1 MADNLNGAD
10 ITPDKDN
17 ITGSVNN
24 SGIDSPVND
33 SDNITGN
40 ADNTSPDNDSINNSS
55 DSQNKDD
62 KGKRNGEVFDSSSNL
77 IPFGSKRDNRSKEE
91 VREINAKGG
100 RKSGETRRKQRDMRE
115 IAKAILEHAMKEE
128 QIEEVLGSSKDLLDG
143 DKSVMAV
150 LTARMVQEAGKGSY
164 KHYETLRDTAGFKP
178 KDEIGISAD
187 IMTDADRE
195 LIEKVNRRLEA
206 KKA

>member
-1 MADNLNGAD
+1 MADNINGAD

-33 SDNITGN
+33 SDNRTVN
-40 ADNTSPDNDSINNSS
+40 ADNTSPDNDSVKNSS

-62 KGKRNGEVFDSSSNL
+62 KGKRNGIDNL
-77 IPFGSKRDNRSKEE
+77 IPFNQRTEE
-91 VREINAKGG
+91 QQREIAKMGG
-100 RKSGETRRKQRDMRE
+100 KASGEARKKKRDMRE
-115 IAKAILEHAMKEE
+115 VAKAILEHAMNDE
-128 QIEEVLGSSKDLLDG
+128 QIDEVLGSSKDLLDG

-187 IMTDADRE
+187 ILTDADRE
-195 LIEKVNRRLEA
+195 LIENVNRRLEA

>member
-33 SDNITGN
+33 SDNRTVN
-40 ADNTSPDNDSINNSS
+40 ADNTSPDNDSIINSS

-62 KGKRNGEVFDSSSNL
+62 KGKRNGIDNL
-77 IPFGSKRDNRSKEE
+77 IPFNQRTEE
-91 VREINAKGG
+91 QQREIAKMGG
-100 RKSGETRRKQRDMRE
+100 KASGEARKKKRDMRE
-115 IAKAILEHAMKEE
+115 VAKAILEHAMNDE
-128 QIEEVLGSSKDLLDG
+128 QIDEVLGSSKDLLDG

>member
-33 SDNITGN
+33 SDNNAVN
-40 ADNTSPDNDSINNSS
+40 ADNTSPDNDSLNNSS
-55 DSQNKDD
+55 ESEKKDVN
-62 KGKRNGEVFDSSSNL
+62 GKYDGRANL
-77 IPFGSKRDNRSKEE
+77 IPFNKLSADEQKEIRSK
-91 VREINAKGG
+91 GG
-100 RKSGETRRKQRDMRE
+100 KASGEARRKKRDMRE
-115 IAKAILEHAMKEE
+115 VAKAILEHAMNEA
-128 QIEEVLGSSKDLLDG
+128 QIEEVLGNSKELLDG

-195 LIEKVNRRLEA
+195 LVEKVNRRLEA

>member
-24 SGIDSPVND
+24 FGVDSPVND
-33 SDNITGN
+33 SDNNAVN
-40 ADNTSPDNDSINNSS
+40 ADNTSPDNDSVNNSS
-55 DSQNKDD
+55 DSENKDD
-62 KGKRNGEVFDSSSNL
+62 KEKYDTSNNL
-77 IPFGSKRDNRSKEE
+77 IPFGSERDNRSKDE
-91 VREINAKGG
+91 VRELNAKGG

-115 IAKAILEHAMKEE
+115 IAKAILEHAMNEA
-128 QIEEVLGSSKDLLDG
+128 QIDEVLGNSKELLDG

-195 LIEKVNRRLEA
+195 LVEKVNRRLEA

>member
-33 SDNITGN
+33 SDNKSVN
-40 ADNTSPDNDSINNSS
+40 ADNTSPDNDSLNNSS
-55 DSQNKDD
+55 ESEKKDVN
-62 KGKRNGEVFDSSSNL
+62 GKYDGRANL
-77 IPFGSKRDNRSKEE
+77 IPFNKLSEEEQKEIRSK
-91 VREINAKGG
+91 GG
-100 RKSGETRRKQRDMRE
+100 KASGEARRKKRDMRE
-115 IAKAILEHAMKEE
+115 VAKAILEHAMNEA
-128 QIEEVLGSSKDLLDG
+128 QIDEVLGSSKDLLDG

-178 KDEIGISAD
+178 KDEIDISGD

-195 LIEKVNRRLEA
+195 LVEKVNRRLEA

>member
-24 SGIDSPVND
+24 SGNYSPVND
-33 SDNITGN
+33 SDNNAVN
-40 ADNTSPDNDSINNSS
+40 ADNTSPDNDSLNNSS
-55 DSQNKDD
+55 ESEKKDVN
-62 KGKRNGEVFDSSSNL
+62 GKYDGRANL
-77 IPFGSKRDNRSKEE
+77 IPFNKLSEDEQKEIRSK
-91 VREINAKGG
+91 GG
-100 RKSGETRRKQRDMRE
+100 KASGEARRKKRDMRE
-115 IAKAILEHAMKEE
+115 VAKAILEHAMNEA

-178 KDEIGISAD
+178 KDEIDISAD

-195 LIEKVNRRLEA
+195 LVEKVNRRLE
-206 KKA
+206 KKQIPG

>member
-17 ITGSVNN
+17 ITASENN

-33 SDNITGN
+33 SDNNAVN
-40 ADNTSPDNDSINNSS
+40 ADNTSPDNDSLNNSS
-55 DSQNKDD
+55 ESENKDD
-62 KGKRNGEVFDSSSNL
+62 KVKYDGRANL
-77 IPFGSKRDNRSKEE
+77 IPFNKLSEEEQKEIRSK
-91 VREINAKGG
+91 GG
-100 RKSGETRRKQRDMRE
+100 KASGEARRKKRDMRE
-115 IAKAILEHAMKEE
+115 VAKAILEHAMNEA
-128 QIEEVLGSSKDLLDG
+128 QIEEVLGNSKELLDG

-178 KDEIGISAD
+178 KDEIDISAD

-195 LIEKVNRRLEA
+195 LVEKVNRRLEA

>member
-17 ITGSVNN
+17 ITGAVNN
-24 SGIDSPVND
+24 SGNYSPVND
-33 SDNITGN
+33 SDNNAVN
-40 ADNTSPDNDSINNSS
+40 ADNTSPDNDSLNNSS
-55 DSQNKDD
+55 ESEKKDVN
-62 KGKRNGEVFDSSSNL
+62 GKYDGRANL
-77 IPFGSKRDNRSKEE
+77 IPFNKLSEEEQKEIRSK
-91 VREINAKGG
+91 GG
-100 RKSGETRRKQRDMRE
+100 KASGEARRKKRDMRE
-115 IAKAILEHAMKEE
+115 VAKAILEHAMNEA
-128 QIEEVLGSSKDLLDG
+128 QIEEVLGNSKELLDG

-195 LIEKVNRRLEA
+195 LVEKVNRRLEA

>member
-33 SDNITGN
+33 SDNRTVN

-55 DSQNKDD
+55 DSENKDD
-62 KGKRNGEVFDSSSNL
+62 KVKYDGRDNL
-77 IPFGSKRDNRSKEE
+77 IPFNKLSEDEQKEIRSK
-91 VREINAKGG
+91 GG
-100 RKSGETRRKQRDMRE
+100 KASGEARRKKRDMRE
-115 IAKAILEHAMKEE
+115 VAKAILEHAMNEA
-128 QIEEVLGSSKDLLDG
+128 QIDEVLGSSKDLLDG

-195 LIEKVNRRLEA
+195 LVEKVNRRLE
-206 KKA
+206 KKQISG

>member
-1 MADNLNGAD
+1 MADNKNGAD

-24 SGIDSPVND
+24 SGNDSPVND
-33 SDNITGN
+33 SDNRTVN
-40 ADNTSPDNDSINNSS
+40 ADNTSPDSDSINNSS

-62 KGKRNGEVFDSSSNL
+62 KGKRNGIDNL
-77 IPFGSKRDNRSKEE
+77 IPFNQRTEE
-91 VREINAKGG
+91 QQREIAKMGG
-100 RKSGETRRKQRDMRE
+100 KASGEARKKKRDMRE
-115 IAKAILEHAMKEE
+115 VAKAILEHAMNDE
-128 QIEEVLGSSKDLLDG
+128 QIDEVLGSSKDLLDG

-187 IMTDADRE
+187 IMTDADRG
-195 LIEKVNRRLEA
+195 LIEKVNRRLE
-206 KKA
+206 KKQISG

>member
-17 ITGSVNN
+17 ITGAVNN
-24 SGIDSPVND
+24 SGNDSPVND
-33 SDNITGN
+33 SDNNAVN
-40 ADNTSPDNDSINNSS
+40 ADNTLPDNDSTNNSS
-55 DSQNKDD
+55 DGEKKDVN
-62 KGKRNGEVFDSSSNL
+62 GKYDGRANL
-77 IPFGSKRDNRSKEE
+77 IPFNKLSEEEQKAIRSK
-91 VREINAKGG
+91 GG
-100 RKSGETRRKQRDMRE
+100 KASGEARRKKRDMRE
-115 IAKAILEHAMKEE
+115 VAKAILEHAMNEA
-128 QIEEVLGSSKDLLDG
+128 QIDEVLGSSKDLLDG

-195 LIEKVNRRLEA
+195 LVEKVNRRLEA

>member
-1 MADNLNGAD
+1 MADNINGAD

-33 SDNITGN
+33 SDNNAVN
-40 ADNTSPDNDSINNSS
+40 ADNTSPDNDSLNNSS
-55 DSQNKDD
+55 ESEKKDVN
-62 KGKRNGEVFDSSSNL
+62 GKYDGRANL
-77 IPFGSKRDNRSKEE
+77 IPFNKLSEDEQKAIRSK
-91 VREINAKGG
+91 GG
-100 RKSGETRRKQRDMRE
+100 KASGEARRKKRDMRE
-115 IAKAILEHAMKEE
+115 VAKAILEHAMNEA
-128 QIEEVLGSSKDLLDG
+128 QIEEVLGNSKELLDG

>member
-1 MADNLNGAD
+1 MADNINGAD

-40 ADNTSPDNDSINNSS
+40 ADNTSPDNDSINISS
-55 DSQNKDD
+55 DSENKDD
-62 KGKRNGEVFDSSSNL
+62 KVKYDGRDNL
-77 IPFGSKRDNRSKEE
+77 IPFNKLSEDEQKEIRSK
-91 VREINAKGG
+91 GG
-100 RKSGETRRKQRDMRE
+100 KASGEARRKKRDMRE
-115 IAKAILEHAMKEE
+115 VAKAILEHAMNEA
-128 QIEEVLGSSKDLLDG
+128 QIDEVLGSSKDLLDG

-195 LIEKVNRRLEA
+195 LVEKVNRRLE
-206 KKA
+206 KKQISG

>member
-1 MADNLNGAD
+1 MADNINGAD

-17 ITGSVNN
+17 ITASVNN

-33 SDNITGN
+33 SDNRTVN
-40 ADNTSPDNDSINNSS
+40 ADNTSPDNDSLNNSS
-55 DSQNKDD
+55 DSENKDD
-62 KGKRNGEVFDSSSNL
+62 KGKRNGIDNL
-77 IPFGSKRDNRSKEE
+77 IPLNQRTKEQQ
-91 VREINAKGG
+91 REIAKMGG
-100 RKSGETRRKQRDMRE
+100 KASGEARKKKRDMRE
-115 IAKAILEHAMKEE
+115 VAKAILEHAMNDE
-128 QIEEVLGSSKDLLDG
+128 QIDEVLGSSKDLLDG

-195 LIEKVNRRLEA
+195 LIEKVNRRLE
-206 KKA
+206 KKQISG

>member
-10 ITPDKDN
+10 ITPDKD
-17 ITGSVNN
+17 SVN
-24 SGIDSPVND
+24 I
-33 SDNITGN
+33 
-40 ADNTSPDNDSINNSS
+40 SS
-55 DSQNKDD
+55 DSENKDD
-62 KGKRNGEVFDSSSNL
+62 KEVFDSSSNL
-77 IPFGSKRDNRSKEE
+77 IPFGSERDNRSKEE
-91 VREINAKGG
+91 VREINARGG

-115 IAKAILEHAMKEE
+115 IAKAILEHAMNEA
-128 QIEEVLGSSKDLLDG
+128 QIDEVLGSSKDLLDG

-195 LIEKVNRRLEA
+195 LVEKVNRRLEA

>member
-1 MADNLNGAD
+1 MADNINGAD

-17 ITGSVNN
+17 ITGLVNN

-40 ADNTSPDNDSINNSS
+40 ADNTSPDNDSVNISS
-55 DSQNKDD
+55 DSENKDD
-62 KGKRNGEVFDSSSNL
+62 KGKRNGIDNL
-77 IPFGSKRDNRSKEE
+77 IPFNQRTEE
-91 VREINAKGG
+91 QQREIAKMGG
-100 RKSGETRRKQRDMRE
+100 KASGEARKKKRDMRE
-115 IAKAILEHAMKEE
+115 VAKAILEHAMNEA
-128 QIEEVLGSSKDLLDG
+128 QIEEVLGNSKELLDG

-195 LIEKVNRRLEA
+195 LVEKVNRRLEA

>member
-33 SDNITGN
+33 SDNRTVN
-40 ADNTSPDNDSINNSS
+40 ADNTSPDNDRVKNSS
-55 DSQNKDD
+55 DSENKDD
-62 KGKRNGEVFDSSSNL
+62 KGKRNGIDNL
-77 IPFGSKRDNRSKEE
+77 IPFNQRTEE
-91 VREINAKGG
+91 QQREIAKMGG
-100 RKSGETRRKQRDMRE
+100 KASGEARKKKRDMRE
-115 IAKAILEHAMKEE
+115 VAKAILEHAMNDE
-128 QIEEVLGSSKDLLDG
+128 QIDEVLGSSKDLLDG

>member
-33 SDNITGN
+33 SDNNAVN
-40 ADNTSPDNDSINNSS
+40 ADNTSPDNDSLNNSS
-55 DSQNKDD
+55 DSENKDD
-62 KGKRNGEVFDSSSNL
+62 KGKRNGIDNL
-77 IPFGSKRDNRSKEE
+77 IPFNQRTEE
-91 VREINAKGG
+91 QQREIAKMGG
-100 RKSGETRRKQRDMRE
+100 KASGEARKKKRDMRE
-115 IAKAILEHAMKEE
+115 VAKAILEHAMNEA
-128 QIEEVLGSSKDLLDG
+128 QIEEVLGNSKELLDG

-195 LIEKVNRRLEA
+195 LVEKVNRRLEA

>member
-1 MADNLNGAD
+1 MADNINGAD

-33 SDNITGN
+33 SDNRTVN

-62 KGKRNGEVFDSSSNL
+62 KGKRNGIDNL
-77 IPFGSKRDNRSKEE
+77 IPFNQRTEE
-91 VREINAKGG
+91 QQREIAKMGG
-100 RKSGETRRKQRDMRE
+100 KASGEARKKKRDMRE
-115 IAKAILEHAMKEE
+115 VAKAILEHAMKEE

-195 LIEKVNRRLEA
+195 LVEKVNRRLEA

>member
-1 MADNLNGAD
+1 MADNINGAD

-17 ITGSVNN
+17 ITASVNN

-33 SDNITGN
+33 SENITGN

-62 KGKRNGEVFDSSSNL
+62 NEVFDSSSNL
-77 IPFGSKRDNRSKEE
+77 IPFGSERDNRSKEE

-195 LIEKVNRRLEA
+195 LIEKVNRRLE
-206 KKA
+206 KKQISG

>member
-33 SDNITGN
+33 SDNRTVN
-40 ADNTSPDNDSINNSS
+40 ADNTSPDNDRVKNSS

-62 KGKRNGEVFDSSSNL
+62 KGKRNGIDNL
-77 IPFGSKRDNRSKEE
+77 IPFNQRTEE
-91 VREINAKGG
+91 QQREIAKMGG
-100 RKSGETRRKQRDMRE
+100 KASGEARKKKRDMRE
-115 IAKAILEHAMKEE
+115 VAKAILEHAMNDE
-128 QIEEVLGSSKDLLDG
+128 QIDEVLGSSKDLLDG

>member
-1 MADNLNGAD
+1 MADNINGAD

-17 ITGSVNN
+17 ITASVNN
-24 SGIDSPVND
+24 SGIDLPVND
-33 SDNITGN
+33 SDNRTVN
-40 ADNTSPDNDSINNSS
+40 ADNTSPDNDRVKNSS
-55 DSQNKDD
+55 DSENKDD
-62 KGKRNGEVFDSSSNL
+62 KGKRNGIDNL
-77 IPFGSKRDNRSKEE
+77 IPFNQRTEE
-91 VREINAKGG
+91 QQREIAKMGG
-100 RKSGETRRKQRDMRE
+100 KASGEARKKKRDMRE
-115 IAKAILEHAMKEE
+115 VSKAILEHAMNDE
-128 QIEEVLGSSKDLLDG
+128 QIDEVLGSSKDLLDG

-195 LIEKVNRRLEA
+195 LVEKVNRRLEA

>member
-1 MADNLNGAD
+1 MADNKYGAD

-24 SGIDSPVND
+24 SGNDSPVND
-33 SDNITGN
+33 SDNKAVN
-40 ADNTSPDNDSINNSS
+40 ADNTLPDNDSLNNSS
-55 DSQNKDD
+55 ESENKDD
-62 KGKRNGEVFDSSSNL
+62 KVKYDGRANL
-77 IPFGSKRDNRSKEE
+77 IPFNKLSEDEQKEIRSK
-91 VREINAKGG
+91 GG
-100 RKSGETRRKQRDMRE
+100 KASGEARRKKRDMRE
-115 IAKAILEHAMKEE
+115 VAKAILEHAMNEA
-128 QIEEVLGSSKDLLDG
+128 QIEEVLGNSKELLDG

-195 LIEKVNRRLEA
+195 LVEKVNRRLEA

>member
-33 SDNITGN
+33 SDNNAVN
-40 ADNTSPDNDSINNSS
+40 ADNTSPDNDSVNNSS
-55 DSQNKDD
+55 ESEKKDVN
-62 KGKRNGEVFDSSSNL
+62 GKYDGRANL
-77 IPFGSKRDNRSKEE
+77 IPFNKLSEEEQKEIRSK
-91 VREINAKGG
+91 GG
-100 RKSGETRRKQRDMRE
+100 KASGEARRKKRDMRE
-115 IAKAILEHAMKEE
+115 VAKAILEHAMNEA
-128 QIEEVLGSSKDLLDG
+128 QIDEVLGNSKELLDG

-195 LIEKVNRRLEA
+195 LVEKVNRRLEA

>member
-1 MADNLNGAD
+1 MADNSNGAD

-17 ITGSVNN
+17 ITGLVNN

-33 SDNITGN
+33 SDNNAVN
-40 ADNTSPDNDSINNSS
+40 ADNTSPDNDSLNNSS
-55 DSQNKDD
+55 ESEKKDVN
-62 KGKRNGEVFDSSSNL
+62 GKYDGRANL
-77 IPFGSKRDNRSKEE
+77 IPFNKLSEEEQKEIRSK
-91 VREINAKGG
+91 GG
-100 RKSGETRRKQRDMRE
+100 KASGEARRKKRDMRE
-115 IAKAILEHAMKEE
+115 VAKAILEHAMNEA
-128 QIEEVLGSSKDLLDG
+128 QIEEVLGNSKELLDG

-195 LIEKVNRRLEA
+195 LVEKVNRRLEA

>member
-33 SDNITGN
+33 SDNNAVN
-40 ADNTSPDNDSINNSS
+40 ADNTSPDNDSLNNSS
-55 DSQNKDD
+55 ESEKKDVN
-62 KGKRNGEVFDSSSNL
+62 GKYDGRANL
-77 IPFGSKRDNRSKEE
+77 IPFNKLSEEEQKEIRSK
-91 VREINAKGG
+91 GG
-100 RKSGETRRKQRDMRE
+100 KASGEARGKKRDMRE
-115 IAKAILEHAMKEE
+115 VAKAILEHAMNEA
-128 QIEEVLGSSKDLLDG
+128 QIDEVLGNSKELLDG

-178 KDEIGISAD
+178 KDEIDISAD

-195 LIEKVNRRLEA
+195 LVEKVNRRLEA

>member
-17 ITGSVNN
+17 ITASVNN
-24 SGIDSPVND
+24 SGIDLPVND
-33 SDNITGN
+33 SDHRTVN
-40 ADNTSPDNDSINNSS
+40 ADNTSPDSDSINNSS
-55 DSQNKDD
+55 DSENKDD
-62 KGKRNGEVFDSSSNL
+62 KGKRNGIDNL
-77 IPFGSKRDNRSKEE
+77 IPFNQRTEE
-91 VREINAKGG
+91 QQREIAKMGG
-100 RKSGETRRKQRDMRE
+100 KASGEARKKKRDMRE
-115 IAKAILEHAMKEE
+115 VAKAILEHAMKDE
-128 QIEEVLGSSKDLLDG
+128 QIDEVLGSSKDLLDG

>member
-17 ITGSVNN
+17 ITGAVNN
-24 SGIDSPVND
+24 SGNDSAVND
-33 SDNITGN
+33 SDNNAVN
-40 ADNTSPDNDSINNSS
+40 ADNTLPDNDSLNNSS
-55 DSQNKDD
+55 ESENKDD
-62 KGKRNGEVFDSSSNL
+62 KEVFDSSSNL
-77 IPFGSKRDNRSKEE
+77 IPFGSERDNRSKEE
-91 VREINAKGG
+91 VREINARGG

-115 IAKAILEHAMKEE
+115 IAKAILEHAMNED

-178 KDEIGISAD
+178 KDEGGITAD
-187 IMTDADRE
+187 IMTDADRS
-195 LIEKVNRRLEA
+195 LLDKVSGRLGVKQA
-206 KKA
+206 

>member
-1 MADNLNGAD
+1 MADNINGAD

-17 ITGSVNN
+17 ITGAVNN

-62 KGKRNGEVFDSSSNL
+62 KGKRNGIDNL
-77 IPFGSKRDNRSKEE
+77 IPFNQRTEE
-91 VREINAKGG
+91 QQREIAKMGG
-100 RKSGETRRKQRDMRE
+100 KASGEARKKKRDMRE
-115 IAKAILEHAMKEE
+115 VAKAILEHAMNDE
-128 QIEEVLGSSKDLLDG
+128 QIEEVLGSSKYLLDG

-178 KDEIGISAD
+178 KEEIDISAD

-195 LIEKVNRRLEA
+195 LVEKVNRRIEE

>member
-40 ADNTSPDNDSINNSS
+40 ADNTSPDNDRVKNSS
-55 DSQNKDD
+55 DSENKDD
-62 KGKRNGEVFDSSSNL
+62 KGKRNGIDNL
-77 IPFGSKRDNRSKEE
+77 IPFNQRTEE
-91 VREINAKGG
+91 QQREIAKMGG
-100 RKSGETRRKQRDMRE
+100 KASGEARKKKRDMRE
-115 IAKAILEHAMKEE
+115 VAKAILEHAMNEA

-195 LIEKVNRRLEA
+195 LIEKVNRNHE
-206 KKA
+206 KKQISA

>member
-1 MADNLNGAD
+1 MADNINGAD

-33 SDNITGN
+33 SDNNAVN
-40 ADNTSPDNDSINNSS
+40 ADNTSPDNDSLNNSS
-55 DSQNKDD
+55 ESEKKDVN
-62 KGKRNGEVFDSSSNL
+62 GKYDGRANL
-77 IPFGSKRDNRSKEE
+77 IPFNKLSEEEQKAIRSK
-91 VREINAKGG
+91 GG
-100 RKSGETRRKQRDMRE
+100 KASGEARRKKRDMRE
-115 IAKAILEHAMKEE
+115 VAKAILEHAMNEA
-128 QIEEVLGSSKDLLDG
+128 QIDEVLGSSKDLLDG

-178 KDEIGISAD
+178 KDEIDISAD

-195 LIEKVNRRLEA
+195 LVEKVNRRLEA

>member
-1 MADNLNGAD
+1 MADNKYGAD

-17 ITGSVNN
+17 ITASVNN
-24 SGIDSPVND
+24 SGNDSPVND
-33 SDNITGN
+33 SDNNAVN
-40 ADNTSPDNDSINNSS
+40 ADNASPDNDSLNNSS
-55 DSQNKDD
+55 ESENKDD
-62 KGKRNGEVFDSSSNL
+62 KVKYDGRANL
-77 IPFGSKRDNRSKEE
+77 IPFNKLSEDEQKEIRSK
-91 VREINAKGG
+91 GG
-100 RKSGETRRKQRDMRE
+100 KASGEARRKKRDMRE
-115 IAKAILEHAMKEE
+115 VAKAILEHAMNEA
-128 QIEEVLGSSKDLLDG
+128 QIEEVLGNSKELLDG

-195 LIEKVNRRLEA
+195 LVEKVNRRLEA

>member
-17 ITGSVNN
+17 ITGSENN

-33 SDNITGN
+33 SDNRTVN
-40 ADNTSPDNDSINNSS
+40 ADNTSPDNDSIINSS

-62 KGKRNGEVFDSSSNL
+62 KGKRYGIDNL
-77 IPFGSKRDNRSKEE
+77 IPFNQRTEE
-91 VREINAKGG
+91 QQREIAKMGG
-100 RKSGETRRKQRDMRE
+100 KASGEARKKKRDMRE
-115 IAKAILEHAMKEE
+115 VAKAILEHAMNDE
-128 QIEEVLGSSKDLLDG
+128 QIDEVLGSSKDLLDG

>member
-1 MADNLNGAD
+1 MADNINGAD

-17 ITGSVNN
+17 ITGSVH
-24 SGIDSPVND
+24 D
-33 SDNITGN
+33 SDNKTVN

-62 KGKRNGEVFDSSSNL
+62 KVKYDGRANL
-77 IPFGSKRDNRSKEE
+77 IPFNKLSEEEQKEIRSK
-91 VREINAKGG
+91 GG
-100 RKSGETRRKQRDMRE
+100 KASGEARRKKRDMRE
-115 IAKAILEHAMKEE
+115 VAKAILEHAMNEA
-128 QIEEVLGSSKDLLDG
+128 QIDEVLGNSKELLDG

-178 KDEIGISAD
+178 KDEIDISAD

-195 LIEKVNRRLEA
+195 LVEKVNRRLEA